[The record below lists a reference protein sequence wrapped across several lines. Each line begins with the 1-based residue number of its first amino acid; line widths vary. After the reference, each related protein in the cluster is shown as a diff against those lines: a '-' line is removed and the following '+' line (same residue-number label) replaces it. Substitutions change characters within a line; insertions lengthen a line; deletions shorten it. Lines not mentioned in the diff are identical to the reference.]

1 MYLRYL
7 RVVTTAAALVVATAC
22 GSKEPQP
29 AAKTPPPDAKRVN
42 PETAGT
48 LAGKV
53 LFDGPA
59 PANAPI
65 KMSADPT
72 CASENPNGAAFDT
85 YVVKDGGLDNV
96 FVYVKDGLGSYYFDA
111 PAEPVTLNQKA

>member
-1 MYLRYL
+1 MSLKYL
-7 RVVTTAAALVVATAC
+7 RVATTIAALVVATAC
-22 GSKEPQP
+22 GSKEPEP
-29 AAKTPPPDAKRVN
+29 VAKTPPPDAKRVD
-42 PETAGT
+42 PATAGT

-53 LFDGPA
+53 IFDGPA

-72 CASENPNGAAFDT
+72 CVSENPNGAAFET

-96 FVYVKDGLGSYYFDA
+96 FVYVK
-111 PAEPVTLNQKA
+111 